1 MTEES
6 KQPEEEPKPATPAN
20 ELRILQP
27 AEVKFRREGIRLQLS
42 LEGGEWQEVKLLRAF
57 PLTEPEHWIAV
68 LDKDG
73 KEIGM
78 LRDLRRLPAK
88 SLAAARE
95 ELSQRYLVPQILRID
110 SCRARAD
117 VLEWTVETDRGP
129 AVFLTRNLQESIKQP
144 VPRRLTITDVEGNRF
159 DVPDVDALDED
170 SRLLVSGFI

>member
-1 MTEES
+1 M
-6 KQPEEEPKPATPAN
+6 PEETQQPNEAQVSATPSS
-20 ELRILQP
+20 ELCILDP
-27 AEVKFRREGIRLQLS
+27 AQLHFRREGIRLQLS
-42 LEGGEWQEVKLLRAF
+42 QEGGEWQEVKLLRAF
-57 PLTEPEHWIAV
+57 PLSEPEHWIAM

-78 LRDLRRLPAK
+78 LRDLRRVSTK

-110 SCRARAD
+110 GCRARAD

-144 VPRRLTITDVEGNRF
+144 VPRRLTLTDVEGNRF
-159 DVPDVDALDED
+159 DVPDVDALDEE
-170 SRLLVSGFI
+170 SRRMLIGFI